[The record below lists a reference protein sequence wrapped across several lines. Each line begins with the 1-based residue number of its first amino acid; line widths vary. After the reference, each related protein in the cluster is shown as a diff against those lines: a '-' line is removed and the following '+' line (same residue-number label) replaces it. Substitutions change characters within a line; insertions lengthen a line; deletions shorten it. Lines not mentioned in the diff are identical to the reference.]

1 MHPAAGERGLCGPE
15 GGGARRVPVARG
27 PGLPA
32 GLSGRS
38 QQAIGRRDARAPAP
52 APLPLRPGD
61 VAHEDYEDVRNG
73 VATLFMFCAPLRGWR
88 PVTVTERRTRVDW
101 AYARRD
107 LVAVYFPTATT
118 IRVVSDTLNTPDP
131 GSLYEAFAP
140 EEARRI
146 LDRLALHHTPK
157 HGSWLTRAEIEL
169 RVRGRPCLD
178 RRIPDHDT
186 LAREVAAWEAPRND
200 AAAAMDWR
208 FTTVDARIKLK
219 HLYPVT
225 TLPAQATAPASLI
238 QATDQVA

>member
-1 MHPAAGERGLCGPE
+1 MEEVLDVYMVPKDPDFPLVCMDEASKQLVGETR
-15 GGGARRVPVARG
+15 
-27 PGLPA
+27 
-32 GLSGRS
+32 
-38 QQAIGRRDARAPAP
+38 

-61 VAHEDYEDVRNG
+61 VAHEDYAYVRNG
-73 VATLFMFCAPLRGWR
+73 VATLFMFCAPLCGWHH
-88 PVTVTERRTRVDW
+88 VTVTERRTKGDW
-101 AYARRD
+101 AYAMRD
-107 LVAVYFPTATT
+107 LVDVYFPTATK
-118 IRVVSDTLNTPDP
+118 IRVVSDNLHTHDP

-146 LDRLALHHTPK
+146 LERLELHHTPK
-157 HGSWLTRAEIEL
+157 HGRWLNMAEIEL
-169 RVRGRPCLD
+169 SVRGRQCLD
-178 RRIPDHDT
+178 RRIPDHAT

-208 FTTVDARIKLK
+208 FTTADARIKLK